1 MDKTTLDTLYQQS
14 IENPE
19 HFWAQ
24 QAKRLLWQQPYE
36 RVFHGDFAQGDINWF
51 DGGYLNV
58 CENCIDRH
66 LEDKADKTALIWEGD
81 SPNQSTTYTFRQLS
95 EQINRMANVLKQQGV
110 GKGDRVCIYMP
121 MIPQATI
128 AMLACARI
136 GAIHSVVFGGFSENA
151 LCDRIN
157 DAECSCVITTDVG
170 YRGGKPNYFK
180 QKVDSALQNAPSVNT
195 VFVYR
200 HTKESINWYNQRD
213 IDLQE
218 AMDEASIEC
227 SPEKMAA
234 EDPLFIL
241 YTSGSTGKPKGVL
254 HTTAGY
260 LLHVSLSHEI
270 TFNIQEDDVY
280 WCAADVGWI
289 TGHSYIVYGPLCNGT
304 TTLMYEGVPTYPELQ
319 RFWQIVDKHQVSVLY
334 TAPTAIRA
342 LMAYGDRSLEGTSRH
357 SLRVLGSVGE
367 PINPAAW
374 QWYSEKAGNG
384 QCPVMDTWWQ
394 TETGGFM
401 IVPPFEK
408 ELQKPGCAMQPF
420 FGVEPVLLDE
430 NGNELFGEAE
440 GYLAIKQP
448 WPGMLR
454 TIYNNHERFFNAYL
468 RSFPGYFNS
477 GDTAKRDSDGDLW
490 ILGRS
495 DDVLNIAGH
504 RLGTAEIENVL
515 VKHDAIVEAAVV
527 GQSDE
532 VKGESVCA
540 FVILKEG
547 HTPDEDLQQG
557 ANYLLR
563 EAIGPIAKV
572 SSMHAV
578 NNLPKTRSGKIM
590 RRILRKILMGETDQL
605 GDTSTLANPEC
616 IEELDNQ
623 FNRSGTRQ
631 QQTSANPT

>member
-81 SPNQSTTYTFRQLS
+81 LPNQSIAYTFRQLS

-157 DAECSCVITTDVG
+157 DAECCCVITTDVG
-170 YRGGKPNYFK
+170 YRGGKPSYFK

-200 HTKESINWYNQRD
+200 HTKQSINWYNQRD

-218 AMDEASIEC
+218 AMDGASIEC

-572 SSMHAV
+572 SSMYAV

>member
-1 MDKTTLDTLYQQS
+1 MDKATFDELYQQS
-14 IENPE
+14 INQPE
-19 HFWAQ
+19 QFWAE
-24 QAKRLLWQQPYE
+24 QADRLNWQRPFKQ
-36 RVFHGDFAQGDINWF
+36 VFQGDWTQGDIKWF
-51 DGGYLNV
+51 DGGRLNV
-58 CENCIDRH
+58 CENCVDRH
-66 LEDKADKTALIWEGD
+66 LEDKANKTALIWEGD
-81 SPNQSTTYTFRQLS
+81 LPEQTSSYTFKQLS
-95 EQINRMANVLKQQGV
+95 EQVNRMANVLKEHGV

-136 GAIHSVVFGGFSENA
+136 GAVHSVVFGGFSENA
-151 LCDRIN
+151 LRDRIN
-157 DAECSCVITTDVG
+157 DAQCYCVLTVDVA

-180 QKVDSALQNAPSVNT
+180 HKVDKALEQAPSVQN
-195 VFVYR
+195 VLVYR
-200 HTKESINWYNQRD
+200 HTGETINWKNDRD
-213 IDLQE
+213 VELNS
-218 AMDEASIEC
+218 AMQQSSSDCPPVE
-227 SPEKMAA
+227 MAA

-260 LLHVSLSHEI
+260 LLHVSLSHQI
-270 TFNIQEDDVY
+270 TFNIQNNDVY

-334 TAPTAIRA
+334 TAPTAVRA
-342 LMAYGDRSLEGTSRH
+342 LMAYGDRSLEGTSRQ

-374 QWYSEKAGNG
+374 EWYANKAGNG

-401 IVPPFEK
+401 IAPPFEK
-408 ELQKPGCAMQPF
+408 DEQKPGSAMRPF
-420 FGVEPVLLDE
+420 LGIAPVLLDE
-430 NGNELFGEAE
+430 QGQELQGEAE

-454 TIYNNHERFFNAYL
+454 TIYNNHERFLNAYL
-468 RSFPGYFNS
+468 RPFPGYFNS
-477 GDTAKRDSDGDLW
+477 GDTAKRDGDGDLW

-504 RLGTAEIENVL
+504 RLGTAEIENIL

-527 GQSDE
+527 GQPDE
-532 VKGESVCA
+532 VKGETVCA

-547 HTPDEDLQQG
+547 HQADEHLHQ
-557 ANYLLR
+557 AVNKLLR

-572 SSMHAV
+572 NSMYAV
-578 NNLPKTRSGKIM
+578 ANLPKTRSGKIM
-590 RRILRKILMGETDQL
+590 RRILRKILMGEADQL

-616 IEELDNQ
+616 ITELTNQ
-623 FNRSGTRQ
+623 FN
-631 QQTSANPT
+631 

>member
-1 MDKTTLDTLYQQS
+1 MDKATFDTLYQQS
-14 IENPE
+14 IDTPE
-19 HFWAQ
+19 QFWAQ
-24 QAKRLLWQQPYE
+24 QAQRLTWQKPYE
-36 RVFHGDFAQGDINWF
+36 HVFHGEWTQGDINWF

-58 CENCIDRH
+58 CVNCVDRH
-66 LEDKADKTALIWEGD
+66 LEDNADKTALIWEGD
-81 SPNQSTTYTFRQLS
+81 QPDQNVSYTFKQLS
-95 EQINRMANVLKQQGV
+95 EAINRMANVLKQHGV

-121 MIPQATI
+121 MIPQATM

-136 GAIHSVVFGGFSENA
+136 GAVHSVVFGGFSEKA

-157 DAECSCVITTDVG
+157 DAECCCVITADVA

-180 QKVDSALQNAPSVNT
+180 NKVDTALQEAPCVDN
-195 VFVYR
+195 VLVYR
-200 HTKESINWYNQRD
+200 HTGESVNWQDDRD
-213 IDLQE
+213 VDLQS
-218 AMDEASIEC
+218 AMNSASSEC
-227 SPEKMAA
+227 PPEQVAA

-260 LLHVSLSHEI
+260 LLHVSLSHAV
-270 TFNIQEDDVY
+270 TFNIQEDDIY

-304 TTLMYEGVPTYPELQ
+304 TTLMYEGVPTYPHLQ
-319 RFWQIVDKHQVSVLY
+319 RFWEIVDKHQVSVLY

-342 LMAYGDRSLEGTSRH
+342 LMAYGDRSLEGTSRQ

-374 QWYSEKAGNG
+374 QWYAQKAGNG

-401 IVPPFEK
+401 IAPPFEQD
-408 ELQKPGCAMQPF
+408 LQKPGSAMRPF
-420 FGVEPVLLDE
+420 LGIKPVLLDE
-430 NGNELFGEAE
+430 NAQELQGEAE

-454 TIYNNHERFFNAYL
+454 TIYNNHERFLNAYL
-468 RSFPGYFNS
+468 RPFPGYYAS

-495 DDVLNIAGH
+495 DDVLNVAGH

-515 VKHDAIVEAAVV
+515 VKHDGIVEAAVV
-527 GQSDE
+527 GQPDE
-532 VKGESVCA
+532 VKGETVCA

-547 HTPDEDLQQG
+547 HTADDQLHHSVNQM
-557 ANYLLR
+557 LR
-563 EAIGPIAKV
+563 DAIGPIAKV
-572 SSMHAV
+572 NSLYAV
-578 NNLPKTRSGKIM
+578 NSLPKTRSGKIM
-590 RRILRKILMGETDQL
+590 RRILRKIISGETDSL
-605 GDTSTLANPEC
+605 GDTSTLANPESVD
-616 IEELDNQ
+616 ELINQ
-623 FNRSGTRQ
+623 F
-631 QQTSANPT
+631 A